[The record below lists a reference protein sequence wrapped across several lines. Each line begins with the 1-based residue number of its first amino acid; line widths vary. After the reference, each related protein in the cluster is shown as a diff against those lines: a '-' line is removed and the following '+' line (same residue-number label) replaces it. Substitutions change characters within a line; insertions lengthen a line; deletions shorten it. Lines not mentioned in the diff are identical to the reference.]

1 MREPGKSPNAWLE
14 GLNRWIASLRARLT
28 RKPSAPSPEA
38 LARGHEGTGVNIKV
52 IVALGGLIILSAI
65 VIHLALLLQMR
76 HYERQ
81 ADLTQG
87 PLSPITPPEERF
99 PAPRLQVAPDQD
111 LRRLR
116 ESEDT
121 LLGHYA
127 WVDRSRGLIRIPIRR
142 AMELLAS
149 PSATSGG
156 QP

>member
-1 MREPGKSPNAWLE
+1 MREPPKRPNAWLDL
-14 GLNRWIASLRARLT
+14 LNRGIASLRARMN
-28 RKPSAPSPEA
+28 RKPPSPSPEA
-38 LARGHEGTGVNIKV
+38 LARGHEGTGVNVKV
-52 IVALGGLIILSAI
+52 IVALAAFIVVSAV
-65 VIHLALLLQMR
+65 VIHLALLLQMK

-81 ADLTQG
+81 ADTTQG
-87 PLSPITPPEERF
+87 PLPPIANPEERF

-121 LLGHYA
+121 LLEHYA
-127 WVDRSRGLIRIPIRR
+127 WVDRSKGLIRVPIHR

-149 PSATSGG
+149 PSASLGR

>member
-1 MREPGKSPNAWLE
+1 MHEPPKRLNAWLE
-14 GLNRWIASLRARLT
+14 VLNRGIASLRERLT
-28 RKPSAPSPEA
+28 RKPSSPSPES
-38 LARGHEGTGVNIKV
+38 LARGHEGTGVNVKV
-52 IVALGGLIILSAI
+52 IVALAGFIIVSAV

-81 ADLTQG
+81 ADAKQG
-87 PLSPITPPEERF
+87 PLPPIANPEERF

-121 LLGHYA
+121 LLHHYA
-127 WVDRSRGLIRIPIRR
+127 WADRSNGLIRVPIRR

-149 PSATSGG
+149 PSASPGR